1 MNKKITKALSVY
13 VLCLEDNLKDAE
25 LFQEMLHDSGYLV
38 KMDIVSQEEQ
48 YISSLKANNYDII
61 LADYTLPGFD
71 APAALKLAN
80 LLRPEVPFICVSGT
94 IGEDTAVELL
104 KQGATD
110 YVLKDRIGRLA
121 FAVQRALEESETQKD
136 WKKAQ
141 ADLQKKEDENKKS
154 ELRYKY
160 MFHNNPQPMWIYDLD
175 TLKFLE
181 VNHAAVVN
189 YGYSRD
195 EFLSMTLKD
204 IRPKEDIDTLLKD
217 LELTRKVYNSA
228 GEWRHVKKNGELM
241 CVEVVSYS
249 IFFGE
254 IEARHVMVTDI
265 TNRKLAEEKVRE
277 SEERFRVAQEMA
289 PDGFTILHPARNQK
303 GEIIDFTWVYENQTI
318 ASINGTDPQAVVG
331 KRLLDLF
338 PNHLGTSVFET
349 YLHVANTGN
358 PQIIEEVYVGD
369 VISIPTWLRL
379 VVVSMGE
386 YIAILSQDIT
396 ERKKVEEALR
406 LSENHSAFLAQTAF
420 ELVELTSIQEIYK
433 YTVQKLYDLFEGNSI
448 VSLVEFNYGE
458 NHWKMQQI
466 TGVGKKAD
474 KLSRLLGFDVNNM
487 EGDISKKYH
496 EQITSGKLIELDFDF
511 PNLFNNKLSAAIG
524 SAVKKMFS
532 IEKIYCIAYQQDEQI
547 MANITFTTNKKS
559 QPIRTKLI
567 ETFIQQVSNF
577 AKRQKAEEA
586 LHQSEARFR
595 TIFEIASLGIVQV
608 DPMDGKIILVNSYF
622 EIITGYQIDELLKMT
637 FIELTH
643 PDDREKDWEI
653 FSKAARGEVEYRNE
667 KRYVK
672 KDGTIVWVRIHL
684 AFIRDEKGKAIRT
697 VAICEDISERKHFE
711 LALKDSEALYRKLVE
726 RLPDGIYK
734 TTREGR
740 FVDVNPA
747 MVTMLGYE
755 SKEELMAVDINKQL
769 YFNDERA
776 NDVNKNKVGVLVVYR
791 LKKKDGSEIWVEDHS
806 WYVTDD
812 NGEVLYNEGVIRD
825 FTQRKNAEDGLIK
838 LSRAV
843 EQSPVSILITD
854 INGNIEY
861 VNAKALALTGYEF
874 EELKGKNPRIFSS
887 GKKSREEYRILWE
900 TILSGKEWRGEM
912 HNKKKNGELYWEF
925 ASISPIKNKI
935 GQITHFLAVKE
946 DITERKQTEKDLR
959 ELEIA
964 RKTARFKQNF
974 LANMSHEIRTPL
986 TGVLG
991 MIDILELTQ
1000 LTDNQ
1005 QDYVNTIKTSGENL
1019 KEIINQVLD
1028 YSKIEAGK
1036 IKINPLDFE
1045 FQSILHNAEMLYR
1058 NITRPGVKVQIQLDP
1073 AIPRFI
1079 KTDKIRLSQVINN
1092 LFSNA
1097 LKFTHKGSVSVQ
1109 ARLLSR
1115 ITQNQQ
1121 VKIEIKV
1128 VDTGIGIPAHLQEK
1142 LFSPFSQID
1151 DNDTRY
1157 YEGTGLGLS
1166 ICKELVG
1173 LLGGEIGVESDS
1185 SSGSTF
1191 WFTFMAQIAEYQQE
1205 PEPRKDKYTNHKSLH
1220 ILLTEDKVVNQKVI
1234 SLMLKALGHTV
1245 TIANNGS
1252 QAIELYESDK
1262 FDLILMDIQMP
1273 VMNGITATQIL
1284 KERYASLC
1292 PVIGLSANAFEGDRE
1307 KYMNLCMD
1315 EYLAKPVK
1323 SSDFQKMLQHFFG
1336 SDMEPVKG

>member
-1 MNKKITKALSVY
+1 MMNKKITKALSVY

-595 TIFEIASLGIVQV
+595 NIFEIASLGIVQV
-608 DPMDGKIILVNSYF
+608 DPSDGKIILVNTYF
-622 EIITGYQIDELLKMT
+622 ATITGYPIDELLKMT
-637 FIELTH
+637 FVELTH

-684 AFIRDEKGKAIRT
+684 AFIRDNKGKPIRT
-697 VAICEDISERKHFE
+697 VAIS
-711 LALKDSEALYRKLVE
+711 
-726 RLPDGIYK
+726 
-734 TTREGR
+734 
-740 FVDVNPA
+740 
-747 MVTMLGYE
+747 
-755 SKEELMAVDINKQL
+755 
-769 YFNDERA
+769 
-776 NDVNKNKVGVLVVYR
+776 
-791 LKKKDGSEIWVEDHS
+791 
-806 WYVTDD
+806 
-812 NGEVLYNEGVIRD
+812 
-825 FTQRKNAEDGLIK
+825 
-838 LSRAV
+838 
-843 EQSPVSILITD
+843 
-854 INGNIEY
+854 
-861 VNAKALALTGYEF
+861 
-874 EELKGKNPRIFSS
+874 
-887 GKKSREEYRILWE
+887 
-900 TILSGKEWRGEM
+900 
-912 HNKKKNGELYWEF
+912 
-925 ASISPIKNKI
+925 
-935 GQITHFLAVKE
+935 E
-946 DITERKQTEKDLR
+946 DITERKQAERGLQ

-964 RKTARFKQNF
+964 RTTARFKQNF

-991 MIDILELTQ
+991 MIDILEQSGLSATQ
-1000 LTDNQ
+1000 L
-1005 QDYVNTIKTSGENL
+1005 DYVNTLKISGETL

-1036 IKINPLDFE
+1036 VSLKPVVFDFK
-1045 FQSILHNAEMLYR
+1045 SLIGDAILVFKNT
-1058 NITRPGVKVQIQLDP
+1058 TRQGVKLISRLDP
-1073 AIPRFI
+1073 EIPAFI
-1079 KTDKIRLSQVINN
+1079 LADRNRLSQVINN
-1092 LFSNA
+1092 LVSNA
-1097 LKFTHKGSVSVQ
+1097 LKFTHQGSVLINTQ
-1109 ARLLSR
+1109 LLKKPEL
-1115 ITQNQQ
+1115 TTGLM
-1121 VKIEIKV
+1121 IKV
-1128 VDTGIGIPAHLQEK
+1128 VITDTGIGIPAHLQAK
-1142 LFSPFSQID
+1142 LFNPFSQVD
-1151 DNDTRY
+1151 DKDSRF

-1166 ICKELVG
+1166 ISKALVG
-1173 LLGGEIGVESDS
+1173 LLGGEIGFESHEKRGS
-1185 SSGSTF
+1185 SF
-1191 WFTFMAQIAEYQQE
+1191 WFTFLAFTV
-1205 PEPRKDKYTNHKSLH
+1205 PEGRKLQLGKENKSQFKESLR
-1220 ILLTEDKVVNQKVI
+1220 ILYAEDKAINQKVV
-1234 SLMLKALGHTV
+1234 SLMLKALGHEI
-1245 TIANNGS
+1245 TIASNGN
-1252 QAIELYESDK
+1252 QALGVYNPGE

-1273 VMNGITATQIL
+1273 VMDGVTATQRL
-1284 KERYASLC
+1284 KAKYKDLP
-1292 PVIGLSANAFEGDRE
+1292 PVVGLSANAFEGDRE
-1307 KYMNLCMD
+1307 KYMALGLD
-1315 EYLAKPVK
+1315 EYLTKPVK
-1323 SSDFQKMLQHFFG
+1323 QEDFEKILQHFFA
-1336 SDMEPVKG
+1336 SEMEDGKD